1 VEKQHYG
8 GGMSPSKRTKSAKAR
23 DALSEYER
31 KRDFAKT
38 REPAPDGASG
48 RKAGAGRKK
57 GTRRKKGTTK
67 SKSAP
72 RSAPRFVVQEH
83 SARRLHWDLRL
94 ERDGVAAS
102 WAIPNGIPESPE
114 ENRKAVHTE
123 DHPLEYLDFEGEIPA
138 GEYGA
143 GTMKVWDRGTYE
155 LHKWEEGKVVLSFQG
170 ERLSGRYALFRAG
183 GERDWMIHRVDPPA
197 ERRDPFPESVV
208 PMLAKLAPLPA
219 SDEGWAVE
227 VKWDG
232 VRAIAYCR
240 PGRIQLQSR
249 NLRDVTAQY
258 PEVRRLSRQ
267 LGARDAVLDGELVAF
282 DPEGRPSFERLQ
294 QRIHQTEESIVRRR
308 MKSHPVTYVIFD
320 LLYIDGRDLTGEPYR
335 RRRELLEELALAG
348 QSWQTPGY
356 SSGRAAELLEAS
368 REQQLE
374 GIVMKRLDSRYTPGK
389 RGGSW
394 LKIKNTGRQE
404 LIIGGWLPGEGRRKN
419 RLGALLL
426 GWFDPDDGG
435 RTLHYAGK
443 VGTGFSERDLD
454 DLLERLRPLAIDT
467 NPFAARK
474 GPRNANWV
482 EPRLVA
488 EIEMRELTKEGM
500 VRHGSFKGLR
510 EDKDASEV
518 AREQVAA
525 AGGGASESAGGATPT
540 PLTAAAAK
548 ATGGKAELTVEGRA
562 LRVSNLD
569 KVLYPRTGFTK
580 GELIDWYARIGE
592 VLLPHLRGRPLTLKR
607 YPDGVEGGHFY
618 EKRCPAHRPEWVR
631 TAKVWS
637 ERHREEIDYC
647 LVEDLPT
654 LVWAANLADI
664 ELHTSLSL
672 AAEMERPT
680 ALVFDLDPGAPA
692 DIVDCCQV
700 AVWIRG
706 MLEQLGLR
714 SYAKTSGSKGMQLY
728 VPLNTDVTYEQTKP
742 FARAVA
748 ETLEGKFG
756 DRVVSRMTKSARGG
770 KVLID
775 WSQNDPHK
783 TTVCVYSLRAKERPT
798 VSTPL
803 EWEEVEAALEAE
815 DAERLVFDHAVVLE
829 RVEEKGDLFAPL
841 IGERQELPAGGR

>member
-1 VEKQHYG
+1 LGKQLYG
-8 GGMSPSKRTKSAKAR
+8 GRMSPTGKKTEASAKAKSKKSAK
-23 DALSEYER
+23 LKEYER
-31 KRDFAKT
+31 KRDFGKT
-38 REPAPDGASG
+38 REPAP
-48 RKAGAGRKK
+48 AGAGGRQAARKK
-57 GTRRKKGTTK
+57 SASRKKK
-67 SKSAP
+67 P
-72 RSAPRFVVQEH
+72 APRFVVQEH

-94 ERDGVAAS
+94 EHDGVAAS
-102 WAIPNGIPESPE
+102 WAIPNGIPDTPD

-143 GTMKVWDRGTYE
+143 GTMKIWDRGTYE
-155 LHKWEEGKVVLSFQG
+155 LEKWTEGKVVLAFHG

-183 GERDWMIHRVDPPA
+183 GERDWMIHRIDPPA

-208 PMLAKLAPLPA
+208 PMLAKLAEPPA
-219 SDEGWAVE
+219 RDEGWAVE

-232 VRAIAYCR
+232 VRAIAYCQ
-240 PGRIQLQSR
+240 PGRLELQSR
-249 NLRDVTAQY
+249 NLRDITAQY

-294 QRIHQTEESIVRRR
+294 QRIHQTAESIVRRR
-308 MKSHPVTYVIFD
+308 MKEYPVTYVIFD
-320 LLYIDGRDLTGEPYR
+320 LLYIEGRDLTGEPYH
-335 RRRELLEELALAG
+335 RRRELLEELELSG
-348 QSWQTPGY
+348 PSWQTPRHSVGHA
-356 SSGRAAELLEAS
+356 RELLEAS

-374 GIVMKRLDSRYTPGK
+374 GIVMKRLDSRYMPGK

-394 LKIKNTGRQE
+394 LKVKNTGRQE
-404 LIIGGWLPGEGRRKN
+404 LVIGGWLPGEGRRKN

-454 DLLERLRPLAIDT
+454 GLLERLRPLAIDV
-467 NPFAARK
+467 NPFAARR
-474 GPRNANWV
+474 GPRKANWV

-510 EDKDASEV
+510 EDKDAGEV
-518 AREQVAA
+518 VPERITTSARK
-525 AGGGASESAGGATPT
+525 GSGN
-540 PLTAAAAK
+540 
-548 ATGGKAELTVEGRA
+548 KAELTVEGQT

-569 KVLYPRTGFTK
+569 KVLYPKTGFTK
-580 GELIDWYARIGE
+580 GDLIDWYARVGD

-637 ERHREEIDYC
+637 ERHKEQIDYC

-654 LVWAANLADI
+654 LAWAANLADI

-680 ALVFDLDPGAPA
+680 SIVFDLDPGAPA

-700 AVWIRG
+700 ALWIRG
-706 MLEQLGLR
+706 MLDQLGLS

-728 VPLNTDVTYEQTKP
+728 VPLNTAVTYEQTKP

-756 DRVVSRMTKSARGG
+756 DRVVSRMTKSERPG

-803 EWEEVEAALEAE
+803 EWEEVEAALAAG
-815 DAERLVFDHAVVLE
+815 DPERLVFDYAAVLE
-829 RVEEKGDLFAPL
+829 RIEAKGDLFAPL
-841 IGERQELPAGGR
+841 LSERQSFPEGFVGKQ